1 MNFELLKLETAVT
14 IYQGNL
20 QVLVTEI
27 FKVKNNLTSEIMK
40 QVFDFQGPYYI
51 LPYEIGNS
59 EGKI

>member
-1 MNFELLKLETAVT
+1 MNFELLELETAVT

-40 QVFDFQGPYYI
+40 QVFDFQGPYYN